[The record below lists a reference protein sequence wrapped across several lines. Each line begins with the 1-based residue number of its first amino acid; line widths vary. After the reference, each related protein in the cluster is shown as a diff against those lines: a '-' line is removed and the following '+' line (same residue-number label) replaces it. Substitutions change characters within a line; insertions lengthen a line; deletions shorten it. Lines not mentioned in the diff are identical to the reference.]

1 MNGKRL
7 LPIGIQDF
15 ETIRTRGYLYADKTA
30 VLYRLVTEG
39 EQYFLSRPRRFG
51 KSLLI
56 STLKAYFEGRKDLFQ
71 GLAIEGLETEWKTFP
86 VLHFTF
92 TSVTYSKP
100 DALLLRLH
108 QSLERMENQVG
119 MPCTEPDDPGL
130 RFERIL
136 LHIRNV
142 LHTQA
147 VVLADEYDEGLLST
161 EGEERERNRTLLKGV
176 FSNLKDHGD
185 CVRFAF
191 ITGITRFTGTTI
203 FSGLIQ
209 LNDITL
215 SNKFS
220 TICGI
225 TQGDLEATFAPEID
239 AFAQSE
245 GCSREEMLDRLKS
258 AYDGYLF
265 AAKGERVYNPFSLI
279 RAFQRKE
286 ILNYWFTSGTPAF
299 LLKRL
304 GERRFNPR
312 RVTRREIRVS
322 ENLLQNYRDQDYE
335 DIIPLLY
342 QTGCLTIAEG
352 RPGGSLTLD
361 FPNDEVRTSF
371 VDTIATELSFL
382 TGTIRPENGGF
393 NVADLQ
399 DAIRA
404 DDLEGMRNFFVAFF
418 AGLYFGNMKEAEV
431 LEAHIQGIIY
441 TIFTMLGYPAQCEVV
456 SAKGRADCVVQTP
469 KAIYLF
475 EFKIRQ
481 GAVRALKQME
491 DRGYAERYRNDPRP
505 VTCIGIGFSLKQR
518 NITSWAVLRTGSR
531 A

>member
-15 ETIRTRGYLYADKTA
+15 EKIRTGGYLYADKTA
-30 VLYRLVTEG
+30 DLYRLVTEG

-56 STLKAYFEGRKDLFQ
+56 STLKAYFEGQKDLFR
-71 GLAIEGLETEWKTFP
+71 GLAIEGLETEWKTYP
-86 VLHFTF
+86 VLHFSF
-92 TSVTYSKP
+92 TGESYANPGAMEYILHSI
-100 DALLLRLH
+100 LLRYEA
-108 QSLERMENQVG
+108 QYGLEPMDTKRLG
-119 MPCTEPDDPGL
+119 I
-130 RFERIL
+130 RFQNLL

-147 VVLADEYDEGLLST
+147 VVLVDEYDEGLLST

-176 FSNLKDHGD
+176 FSNLKDYGD

-203 FSGLIQ
+203 FSGLNQ

-215 SNKFS
+215 DPAYA

-245 GCSREEMLDRLKS
+245 GCSREEMLNRLKS

-304 GERRFNPR
+304 GERNFDPR
-312 RVTRREIRVS
+312 RVTHREIRVS

-342 QTGCLTIAEG
+342 QTGYLTIADG

-371 VDTIATELSFL
+371 VETIATELSSL

-393 NVADLQ
+393 NIADLQ

-404 DDLEGMRNFFVAFF
+404 DDLEGMRKFFVAFF
-418 AGLYFGNMKEAEV
+418 ASLYYGNMKEAEV
-431 LEAHIQGIIY
+431 QEAHIQGIIY

-491 DRGYAERYRNDPRP
+491 DRGYAERYLNDPRP
-505 VTCIGIGFSLKQR
+505 VTCIGVGFSLKQR

>member
-1 MNGKRL
+1 M
-7 LPIGIQDF
+7 
-15 ETIRTRGYLYADKTA
+15 
-30 VLYRLVTEG
+30 
-39 EQYFLSRPRRFG
+39 
-51 KSLLI
+51 
-56 STLKAYFEGRKDLFQ
+56 
-71 GLAIEGLETEWKTFP
+71 AIEALETEWKTFP

-119 MPCTEPDDPGL
+119 MPCTKPDDPGL

-191 ITGITRFTGTTI
+191 ITGVTRFTGTTI
-203 FSGLIQ
+203 FSGLNQ

-215 SNKFS
+215 DPAYA

-304 GERRFNPR
+304 GERRFDPR

-342 QTGCLTIAEG
+342 QTGYLTIAEG

-371 VDTIATELSFL
+371 VETIATELSFL

-399 DAIRA
+399 DAIREG
-404 DDLEGMRNFFVAFF
+404 DLEGMRNFFVAFF
-418 AGLYFGNMKEAEV
+418 AGLYYGNMKEAEV
-431 LEAHIQGIIY
+431 QEAHIQGIIY
-441 TIFTMLGYPAQCEVV
+441 TIFTMLGYPAQ
-456 SAKGRADCVVQTP
+456 
-469 KAIYLF
+469 
-475 EFKIRQ
+475 
-481 GAVRALKQME
+481 
-491 DRGYAERYRNDPRP
+491 
-505 VTCIGIGFSLKQR
+505 
-518 NITSWAVLRTGSR
+518 
-531 A
+531 

>member
-1 MNGKRL
+1 M
-7 LPIGIQDF
+7 
-15 ETIRTRGYLYADKTA
+15 
-30 VLYRLVTEG
+30 
-39 EQYFLSRPRRFG
+39 
-51 KSLLI
+51 
-56 STLKAYFEGRKDLFQ
+56 
-71 GLAIEGLETEWKTFP
+71 AIEGLETEWKTFP

-147 VVLADEYDEGLLST
+147 VVLADEYDEVLLST
-161 EGEERERNRTLLKGV
+161 EGEERERNRTLLKGI

-203 FSGLIQ
+203 FSGLNQ

-215 SNKFS
+215 DSAYA

-304 GERRFNPR
+304 GERRFDPR

-371 VDTIATELSFL
+371 VETIATELSFL

-418 AGLYFGNMKEAEV
+418 AGLYYGNMKEAEV
-431 LEAHIQGIIY
+431 QEAHIQGIIY